1 MRRLAI
7 ASIALAGCAAI
18 RPAISPIVDRDR
30 EYAVLYHELEQCSGI
45 QGDFRRVTFYVST
58 EHTHNGRTFDG
69 YYELE
74 SRSIVLRK
82 PYEREA
88 VAHEIMHNLT
98 GSNTHPAKY
107 FNGVCGDL
115 TRGEVF

>member
-7 ASIALAGCAAI
+7 CVAMVGCVSI
-18 RPAISPIVDRDR
+18 RPTISPIVDRDR
-30 EYAVLYHELEQCSGI
+30 DYSALYHELEVCSGI
-45 QGDFRRVTFYVST
+45 TGDFKRVTFYVST
-58 EHTHNGRTFDG
+58 EHLHNGRTFDG
-69 YYELE
+69 YYEPE

-88 VAHEIMHNLT
+88 IAHEIMHDLT
-98 GSNTHPAKY
+98 GSSKHPAKY
-107 FNGVCGDL
+107 FNGQCGDL